1 MEHTHS
7 VRWPAGHE
15 PLGAALHEVNTCRSS
30 ADPDAICAWLVRP
43 DHWREFYGNAL
54 RVRHRAGPWP
64 ELALGTRFSWIT
76 FGAPVNTEIT
86 ELEAPYRLAWTGS
99 GLGSV
104 GHHGWVL
111 TPTEEGVRFAPRKPS
126 AGSRWVRSHRWRHR
140 SCAASTSAGWR
151 AQRASPSPGDG
162 PEAQTPL
169 LTGSGSGAGAALG
182 AGLSSK

>member
-30 ADPDAICAWLVRP
+30 ADPDAIWAWLVRP

-76 FGAPVNTEIT
+76 FGAPVTTEIT

-111 TPTEEGVRFAPRKPS
+111 TPTEEGCEIRTEETQRGLAVGALAPVAAPIMRRVHQ
-126 AGSRWVRSHRWRHR
+126 RWV
-140 SCAASTSAGWR
+140 
-151 AQRASPSPGDG
+151 
-162 PEAQTPL
+162 E
-169 LTGSGSGAGAALG
+169 GAARIAESG
-182 AGLSSK
+182 RRP